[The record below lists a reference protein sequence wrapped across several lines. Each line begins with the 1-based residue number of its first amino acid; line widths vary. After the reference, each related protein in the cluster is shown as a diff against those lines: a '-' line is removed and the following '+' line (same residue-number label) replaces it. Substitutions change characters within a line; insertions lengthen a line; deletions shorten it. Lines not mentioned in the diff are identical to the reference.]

1 MMGHLRF
8 PVLVLSLLMVTA
20 CLGIEK
26 AGPGVFQAEKSYQVT
41 LGKSWTALPFDARTN
56 LQEMTIDG
64 VLLNVLVLGTDIS
77 DGDALIYSA
86 DPKKLVPRFRA
97 GMTDREIVEFLRDSL
112 EYNGLVDVKISNL
125 RPDEFPPETGV
136 RFNFT
141 TKTQIG
147 LAMKGDGKAVIFDD
161 KLFFLLF
168 VAPAE
173 YYYDLHADEVE
184 SIFDSARFPQ
194 SASG

>member
-1 MMGHLRF
+1 MITRIRSAIALVCLS
-8 PVLVLSLLMVTA
+8 VLAA
-20 CLGIEK
+20 CTGIEI
-26 AGPGVFQAEKSYQVT
+26 AGPGSFQVQKTYQVE
-41 LGKSWTALPFDARTN
+41 LGKAWTALPFDARTN

-64 VLLNVLVLGTDIS
+64 VLLNVLVFGVDIK
-77 DGDALIYSA
+77 DGEALIYSA

-97 GMTDREIVEFLRDSL
+97 GMSDREIVEFLGDSL
-112 EYNGLVDVKISNL
+112 EYNGLVDVQISNL
-125 RPDEFPPETGV
+125 RPDDFPPYTGV
-136 RFNFT
+136 RFNFVT
-141 TKTQIG
+141 DTQIG
-147 LAMKGDGKAVIFDD
+147 LSMNGDGKAVVVDN

-173 YYYDLHADEVE
+173 HYYDLHADEVQ